1 MGGREERKGRGKWR
15 FECVCFKKG
24 RTVWKNGV
32 GVNVSYFFFVVV
44 FPCLS
49 KIINTYEIEINRR
62 SIDDY
67 MKVLCICRMLSLAH
81 QQNEFEVDSS
91 MPWCYCEN
99 GGQKIVISRVRIR
112 KKNRRTCNQ
121 DTERKFVLPC
131 SNP

>member
-1 MGGREERKGRGKWR
+1 ME
-15 FECVCFKKG
+15 
-24 RTVWKNGV
+24 
-32 GVNVSYFFFVVV
+32 VNVSYFFFVVV

-91 MPWCYCEN
+91 MPWCYCAK
-99 GGQKIVISRVRIR
+99 GGQ
-112 KKNRRTCNQ
+112 N
-121 DTERKFVLPC
+121 KFSIAL
-131 SNP
+131 SKR